1 MGGWGGG
8 GHETCTRES
17 RNANVS
23 SVTKPEDITA
33 DTGMDVRII
42 LKGVFK

>member
-1 MGGWGGG
+1 MGGRGW

-23 SVTKPEDITA
+23 SVTKPVDITA

-42 LKGVFK
+42 LKGVVK